1 MCAFILLFR
10 KFLLEY
16 IYWVALR
23 QLSFHDALSS
33 VNLKK
38 IFVHKP
44 RVLLTSSQLTDP
56 GLKWVW
62 MSDFGFQ
69 TVTEMVGHSRCY
81 FLIIKKVLGE
91 WVSKAIQLSEEA
103 YRRLKCAFSDCQTTA
118 SFHAFPLE
126 TVKPICSCSWLSL
139 TTPVNTEGLKSASG
153 PYVSVFY

>member
-56 GLKWVW
+56 GLKGVNVRFWV
-62 MSDFGFQ
+62 SDSYRNGGTQSLLLFNHQKGLGGVGFQ
-69 TVTEMVGHSRCY
+69 SYSTIWRS
-81 FLIIKKVLGE
+81 IP
-91 WVSKAIQLSEEA
+91 
-103 YRRLKCAFSDCQTTA
+103 TA